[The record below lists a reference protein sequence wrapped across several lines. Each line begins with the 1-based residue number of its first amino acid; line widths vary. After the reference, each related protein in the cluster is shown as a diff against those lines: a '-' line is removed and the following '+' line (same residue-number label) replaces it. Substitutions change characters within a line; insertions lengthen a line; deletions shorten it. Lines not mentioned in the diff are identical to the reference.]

1 MLPMPN
7 KFKVT
12 FLQASTK
19 NNYFKET
26 KNQKSMQDISHRE
39 LCQQLRDIFEGVHHM

>member
-26 KNQKSMQDISHRE
+26 TNPKSIQDISQRE
-39 LCQQLRDIFEGVHHM
+39 LCQQLRYVFEGVHYM